1 MLTRQTKLSQL
12 VFVVIFLLLPAWRWG
27 AALALVQLGDDG
39 LDDVLHLLLL
49 GLEVLGLGLL
59 REDFSLKNENRKIFS
74 EKARKIFE
82 RDNLPGY
89 LRAT

>member
-1 MLTRQTKLSQL
+1 MLTIQTKLSQL

-49 GLEVLGLGLL
+49 GLELVSVGLL
-59 REDFSLKNENRKIFS
+59 QRRENQYNCR
-74 EKARKIFE
+74 E
-82 RDNLPGY
+82 RRATNLPGY
-89 LRAT
+89 PRAT

>member
-1 MLTRQTKLSQL
+1 MLTIQTKLSQL

-49 GLEVLGLGLL
+49 GLELLSVGLL
-59 REDFSLKNENRKIFS
+59 HITQSQSADGQKTRMF
-74 EKARKIFE
+74 
-82 RDNLPGY
+82 NLPGCP
-89 LRAT
+89 RAT